1 MKKVV
6 NLSEVKFLK
15 MSEDQ
20 LLAHVIDQLVTQTNQ
35 LVLLTSDLSRR
46 LSAVEDVVSSSSTP
60 ALFDGEEK

>member
-6 NLSEVKFLK
+6 NLSEVKFSK

-20 LLAHVIDQLVTQTNQ
+20 LLAHVINQLITQTNQ

-46 LSAVEDVVSSSSTP
+46 LSAVEDVVSSSSVP
-60 ALFDGEEK
+60 ALFDVKER

>member
-6 NLSEVKFLK
+6 NLSEVKFSR
-15 MSEDQ
+15 MNNDE
-20 LLAHVIDQLVTQTNQ
+20 LLTYVIDQLVTQTNQ
-35 LVLLTSDLSRR
+35 LVLLNSDLSRR

>member
-35 LVLLTSDLSRR
+35 LVLLNSDLSRR
-46 LSAVEDVVSSSSTP
+46 LSAVEDAVSSFSTP